1 MCFLFC
7 PSRAN
12 IDEVETDVVDIE
24 AKLDKAR
31 EITRSNTSAFDINT
45 PWKPDVNFISKCIG
59 SCLKCK
65 KMKKAGPCVMISDL

>member
-7 PSRAN
+7 LSRAN

-31 EITRSNTSAFDINT
+31 EITATIRSNALAFDINT
-45 PWKPDVNFISKCIG
+45 PWKPDVNLSQNVFE
-59 SCLKCK
+59 LFE
-65 KMKKAGPCVMISDL
+65 V